1 MEAGVSA
8 ESFDKYDHVLDHYET
23 RERKIPEKV
32 LDGYDVET
40 EYKDLGNGYF
50 DEIEKKVPRYRTEY
64 RIERYEE
71 PVYRDIPVYKK
82 KYYYSIMRWLYD
94 RDETVSGKNN
104 EPYYPKLTLSDLERE
119 GSRKEEYRIVSGK
132 RKYKTSR
139 EIWDKIKP
147 KSKIKARIDHDEIV
161 ELK

>member
-1 MEAGVSA
+1 MITFSII
-8 ESFDKYDHVLDHYET
+8 T
-23 RERKIPEKV
+23 RPWKE
-32 LDGYDVET
+32 
-40 EYKDLGNGYF
+40 
-50 DEIEKKVPRYRTEY
+50 RYRTEY
-64 RIERYEE
+64 RIERYKE

-104 EPYYPKLTLSDLERE
+104 EPYYPELMLSDLERE